1 MSDLSNQASF
11 TGTEPVTA
19 KKIVVIG
26 GGFAGV
32 NFAQNVAKNK
42 NYQVTLVDKN
52 NFNYFPPL
60 LYQVS
65 TSFLEPSSISYPF
78 RKLFRKDNIRF
89 RMGEPVKIDPV
100 TQTVYLKDGELSYD
114 YLVFAS
120 GAKTNFFGNENIE
133 KNAIPM
139 KTIDDG
145 LRMRNAL
152 LQTLEEATITKDEA
166 ERKKLLTIVVAGGG
180 PTGVEVSG
188 MLAEMKNYI
197 FAKDYPELVNKPGGI
212 YIVDGSPAL
221 LGAMSEKTH
230 QEAYKVLTKL
240 GVKVKLNLHV
250 NDYVDGKIMLSNG
263 EVIESNTLIWAAGI
277 TANTFEGIPATSL
290 GAGRRM
296 ITDEHNKVQGLENIY
311 SIGDACILTTD
322 PDYPKGHP
330 QIAQVAIQ
338 QGKTLANNF
347 IAMAKG
353 KVLKPFKYF
362 DKGDMAIIGRNKA
375 VVDLFKH
382 KVHFRGIIALFMWLF
397 IHLISLVNY
406 RNKLRTLY
414 NWAVAYLS
422 RDQSFRMIFK
432 SGV

>member
-1 MSDLSNQASF
+1 MSDLSNPAQVGYNP
-11 TGTEPVTA
+11 TGA

-52 NFNYFPPL
+52 NYNYFPPL

-89 RMGEPVKIDPV
+89 RLGEPVKVDTEAKII
-100 TQTVYLKDGELSYD
+100 YLKDGELSYD

-120 GAKTNFFGNENIE
+120 GAKTNFFGNTNIE
-133 KNAIPM
+133 QNAIPM
-139 KTIDDG
+139 KSIDDG

-152 LQTLEEATITKDEA
+152 LQTLERATITQDPA

-188 MLAEMKNYI
+188 MLAEMKKYI
-197 FAKDYPELVNKPGGI
+197 FSKDYPELVNQPGGI
-212 YIVDGSPAL
+212 YIVDGGSSL

-230 QEAYKVLTKL
+230 QEAYKVLTGL

-250 NDYVDGKIMLSNG
+250 NDFVDGKILLSNG

-290 GAGRRM
+290 GVGRRM
-296 ITDEHNKVQGLENIY
+296 ITDEHSKVIGLEDVY
-311 SIGDACILTTD
+311 AIGDASIQTTD
-322 PDYPKGHP
+322 SAYPKGHP

-338 QGKTLANNF
+338 QGKTLGANF

-353 KVLKPFKYF
+353 QPLKPFKYF
-362 DKGDMAIIGRNKA
+362 DKGDMAIIGRNSA

-382 KVHFRGIIALFMWLF
+382 KVHFGGIIALFMWLF

>member
-1 MSDLSNQASF
+1 MSDLSNPADA
-11 TGTEPVTA
+11 TGHMPVPA

-32 NFAQNVAKNK
+32 NFAQDVAKNK
-42 NYQVTLVDKN
+42 SYQVTLVDKN
-52 NFNYFPPL
+52 NYNYFPPL

-89 RMGEPVKIDPV
+89 RMGEPVKVDPD
-100 TQTVYLKDGELSYD
+100 TKTVYLKDGELTYD
-114 YLVFAS
+114 YLVFAA
-120 GAKTNFFGNENIE
+120 GAKTNFFGNQNIAQ
-133 KNAIPM
+133 NAIPM

-152 LQTLEEATITKDEA
+152 LQTLERATITKDAA
-166 ERKKLLTIVVAGGG
+166 ERKRLLTIVVAGGG

-188 MLAEMKNYI
+188 MLAEMRKYI
-197 FAKDYPELVNKPGGI
+197 FAKDYPELINQPGGI
-212 YIVDGSPAL
+212 YIVDGGTAL

-230 QEAYKVLTKL
+230 QDAYKVLTRL
-240 GVKVKLNLHV
+240 GVRVKLNLHV
-250 NDYVDGKIMLSNG
+250 NDYLDGKITLSNG
-263 EVIESNTLIWAAGI
+263 EVIEAGTLIWAAGI
-277 TANTFEGIPATSL
+277 TANTFDGIPANSL
-290 GAGRRM
+290 GVGKRM
-296 ITDEHNKVQGLENIY
+296 ITDEYNQVTGLRDVY
-311 SIGDACILTTD
+311 AIGDASIQTTD
-322 PDYPKGHP
+322 EAYPKGHP

-338 QGKTLANNF
+338 QGRTLAANF
-347 IAMAKG
+347 IAIAKG
-353 KVLKPFKYF
+353 KPLKAFKYF

-382 KVHFRGIIALFMWLF
+382 KVHFNGIIALFMWLF

-414 NWAVAYLS
+414 NWAVAYIS

-432 SGV
+432 SGD

>member
-1 MSDLSNQASF
+1 MSDLSNPAQVGYNPA
-11 TGTEPVTA
+11 GA
-19 KKIVVIG
+19 KRVVVIG

-42 NYQVTLVDKN
+42 SYQVTLVDKN
-52 NFNYFPPL
+52 NYNYFPPL

-89 RMGEPVKIDPV
+89 RMGEPVKIDPASKI
-100 TQTVYLKDGELSYD
+100 VYLKDGELTYD

-120 GAKTNFFGNENIE
+120 GAKTNFFGNTNIE
-133 KNAIPM
+133 QNAIPM
-139 KTIDDG
+139 KSIDDG

-152 LQTLEEATITKDEA
+152 LQTLERATITKDPA

-188 MLAEMKNYI
+188 MLAEMKKYI
-197 FAKDYPELVNKPGGI
+197 FAKDYPELINQPGGI
-212 YIVDGSPAL
+212 YIVDGGSEL
-221 LGAMSEKTH
+221 LGSMSAKTH
-230 QEAYKVLTKL
+230 QEAYKVLTGL

-250 NDYVDGKIMLSNG
+250 NDFVDGKILLSNG

-277 TANTFEGIPATSL
+277 TANTFEGIPVTSL
-290 GAGRRM
+290 GVGRRM
-296 ITDEHNKVQGLENIY
+296 ITDEHNKVQGLEDVY
-311 SIGDACILTTD
+311 AIGDASIQTTD
-322 PDYPKGHP
+322 GAYPKGHP

-338 QGKTLANNF
+338 QGKTLAANF

-353 KVLKPFKYF
+353 QPLKPFKYF
-362 DKGDMAIIGRNKA
+362 DKGDMAIIGRNSA

-382 KVHFRGIIALFMWLF
+382 KVHFGGIIALFMWLF